1 MDFISKNE
9 KRIVS
14 NKKRLEAEESPELE
28 QKAKEIHEVGIQ
40 IGEKLAKAEALGECA
55 YVCTCIHTYVY
66 VCMQCDMCTWWCVGG
81 RVFTDVAASGWIDVL
96 VVLTPL
102 TQDCTSGG

>member
-1 MDFISKNE
+1 MLEYLLDFISKNE

-40 IGEKLAKAEALGECA
+40 IGEKLAKAEALGENVYA
-55 YVCTCIHTYVY
+55 VSVHGY
-66 VCMQCDMCTWWCVGG
+66 VCMVCVC
-81 RVFTDVAASGWIDVL
+81 VCVCV
-96 VVLTPL
+96 
-102 TQDCTSGG
+102 

>member
-1 MDFISKNE
+1 MLEYLLDFIGKNE

-40 IGEKLAKAEALGECA
+40 IGEKLAKAEALGEC
-55 YVCTCIHTYVY
+55 VCEHGNEHGMGHT
-66 VCMQCDMCTWWCVGG
+66 TIP
-81 RVFTDVAASGWIDVL
+81 WIPHLSSSIDH
-96 VVLTPL
+96 
-102 TQDCTSGG
+102 

>member
-1 MDFISKNE
+1 MLEYLLDFISKNE

-40 IGEKLAKAEALGECA
+40 IGEKLAKAEALGENVYAVSVHA
-55 YVCTCIHTYVY
+55 YVYIC
-66 VCMQCDMCTWWCVGG
+66 VCERGVG
-81 RVFTDVAASGWIDVL
+81 VWV
-96 VVLTPL
+96 
-102 TQDCTSGG
+102 

>member
-1 MDFISKNE
+1 MLEYLLDFISKNE

-40 IGEKLAKAEALGECA
+40 IGEKLAKAEALGERVYLRMLCA
-55 YVCTCIHTYVY
+55 
-66 VCMQCDMCTWWCVGG
+66 CVHLWMVG
-81 RVFTDVAASGWIDVL
+81 
-96 VVLTPL
+96 
-102 TQDCTSGG
+102 

>member
-40 IGEKLAKAEALGECA
+40 IGEKLAKAEALGEC
-55 YVCTCIHTYVY
+55 VY
-66 VCMQCDMCTWWCVGG
+66 VCCVLMLVCEWEGVHRRSCQWLRRCVGG
-81 RVFTDVAASGWIDVL
+81 VNSTVPRLYQWG
-96 VVLTPL
+96 L
-102 TQDCTSGG
+102 TQKN

>member
-1 MDFISKNE
+1 MLEYLLDFISKNE

-40 IGEKLAKAEALGECA
+40 IGEKLAKAEALGEHEYLCMLCVR
-55 YVCTCIHTYVY
+55 VCT
-66 VCMQCDMCTWWCVGG
+66 W
-81 RVFTDVAASGWIDVL
+81 GWL
-96 VVLTPL
+96 GE
-102 TQDCTSGG
+102 CG

>member
-55 YVCTCIHTYVY
+55 YVCVR
-66 VCMQCDMCTWWCVGG
+66 CDMCTWWCVGG

>member
-40 IGEKLAKAEALGECA
+40 IGEKLAKAEALGEC
-55 YVCTCIHTYVY
+55 VY
-66 VCMQCDMCTWWCVGG
+66 VCCVHMLVCGWE
-81 RVFTDVAASGWIDVL
+81 FTDVAASGCVDVL